1 MAGRTQILQTKETM
15 DIQEFNNTKWSR
27 NVIIADGDYVDS
39 VAFNLTVNFERMI
52 GRRIPKADTARWI
65 DCIALDGGMREGR
78 DSGGDTQVIFIHSKD
93 KDSLENFNP
102 GLYETELNARAFK
115 DSLGEFV
122 ISSYPVEDVVKHDD
136 FFLDILKTVVNHKDV
151 HRVMAI
157 PNAEH
162 PELWNALRHALKD
175 IDDEEKR
182 VTLFAMQP
190 LEGGNFKQEILG
202 YSLMNALGIRSD
214 EI

>member
-1 MAGRTQILQTKETM
+1 M

-27 NVIIADGDYVDS
+27 NVILVDGDYVDS
-39 VAFNLTVNFERMI
+39 VAFNLIVNFERML

-65 DCIALDGGMREGR
+65 DCVALDGGMREQR
-78 DSGGDTQVIFIHSKD
+78 DADGETQVIFIHSKD
-93 KDSLENFNP
+93 KPALDNFTP
-102 GLYETELNARAFK
+102 GSYESDLNARAFK
-115 DSLGEFV
+115 DTLGEFI
-122 ISSYPVEDVVKHDD
+122 ISSYPVEEVVKHDD

-162 PELWNALRHALKD
+162 TPLWDALRHALRD
-175 IDDEEKR
+175 VDDEDKR

-190 LEGGNFKQEILG
+190 LEGGNFRQEILG
-202 YSLMNALGIRSD
+202 YSLMNALGIKGS
-214 EI
+214 EL

>member
-1 MAGRTQILQTKETM
+1 M
-15 DIQEFNNTKWSR
+15 DIQEFNNTQWSR
-27 NVIIADGDYVDS
+27 NVILVDGDYVDS
-39 VAFNLTVNFERMI
+39 VAFDLTVNFERI
-52 GRRIPKADTARWI
+52 LGRRINKADTARWI

-78 DSGGDTQVIFIHSKD
+78 DSNGETQVIFIHSKD
-93 KDSLENFNP
+93 KQQLDNFNP
-102 GLYETELNARAFK
+102 GSYENNLNAMAFK
-115 DSLGEFV
+115 DSLGEFI
-122 ISSYPVEDVVKHDD
+122 ISSYPVEEVVKHDD

-162 PELWNALRHALKD
+162 YALWDALRHALRD

-190 LEGGNFKQEILG
+190 MDGGNFKQEILG
-202 YSLMNALGIRSD
+202 FSLMNALGIRGD
-214 EI
+214 ELK

>member
-1 MAGRTQILQTKETM
+1 M
-15 DIQEFNNTKWSR
+15 DIKEFNDTKWSR
-27 NVIIADGDYVDS
+27 NVILVDGDYIDA

-78 DSGGDTQVIFIHSKD
+78 DSGGETQVIFIHSKD
-93 KDSLENFNP
+93 RKALDNFNP
-102 GLYETELNARAFK
+102 GSYDTQLNAQAFK

-122 ISSYPVEDVVKHDD
+122 ISSYPVEDVVSHDD
-136 FFLDILKTVVNHKDV
+136 FFADLLKTVVNHKDV
-151 HRVMAI
+151 HRVMAV
-157 PNAEH
+157 PNAES
-162 PELWNALRHALKD
+162 PGMWDTLRRALRD
-175 IDDEEKR
+175 IDDEDKR

-190 LEGGNFKQEILG
+190 MDGGNFRQEILG
-202 YSLMNALGIRSD
+202 YSLMSALGIRGD

>member
-1 MAGRTQILQTKETM
+1 M

-27 NVIIADGDYVDS
+27 NVILVDGDYVDS
-39 VAFNLTVNFERMI
+39 VAFNLIVNFERML

-65 DCIALDGGMREGR
+65 DCVALDGGMREQR
-78 DSGGDTQVIFIHSKD
+78 DADGETQVIFIHSKD
-93 KDSLENFNP
+93 KPALDNFTP
-102 GLYETELNARAFK
+102 GSYEDDLNARAFK
-115 DSLGEFV
+115 DTLGEF
-122 ISSYPVEDVVKHDD
+122 IMSSYPVEEEVVKHDD

-162 PELWNALRHALKD
+162 APLWDALRHALRD
-175 IDDEEKR
+175 VDDEDKR

-190 LEGGNFKQEILG
+190 LEGGNFRQEILG
-202 YSLMNALGIRSD
+202 DSLMNALGIKGS
-214 EI
+214 EL

>member
-1 MAGRTQILQTKETM
+1 M
-15 DIQEFNNTKWSR
+15 DIQQFNNTQWSR
-27 NVIIADGDYVDS
+27 NIILVDGDYVDS
-39 VAFNLTVNFERMI
+39 VAFDLTVNFERML
-52 GRRIPKADTARWI
+52 GRRIPKVDLARWI

-78 DSGGDTQVIFIHSKD
+78 DSEGETQVIFIHSKD
-93 KDSLENFNP
+93 HKTLENFQP
-102 GLYETELNARAFK
+102 GGYEEDLNAKAFK
-115 DSLGEFV
+115 DTLGEFV
-122 ISSYPVEDVVKHDD
+122 FSSYPVEEIVKHDD

-162 PELWNALRHALKD
+162 APLWDALRHELRD

-190 LEGGNFKQEILG
+190 MSGGNFKQEILG
-202 YSLMNALGIRSD
+202 YSLMNAMGIRGN
-214 EI
+214 EL